1 MLAKSK
7 IESVA
12 NEINFLKSKEKN
24 VIINL
29 LKFAISETTLYYR
42 RNIITKN
49 LFSSTFIELKN
60 LLIILIVLN
69 CEEDNVNKRVL
80 LF

>member
-49 LFSSTFIELKN
+49 LFSSTFIELK
-60 LLIILIVLN
+60 IY
-69 CEEDNVNKRVL
+69 
-80 LF
+80 